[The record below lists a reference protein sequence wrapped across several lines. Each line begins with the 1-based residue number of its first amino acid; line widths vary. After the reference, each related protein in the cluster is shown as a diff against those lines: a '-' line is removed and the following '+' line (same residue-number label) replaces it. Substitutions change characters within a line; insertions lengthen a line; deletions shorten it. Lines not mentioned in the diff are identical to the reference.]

1 MNKLLIAFQAGLFY
15 IIPYL
20 IGWAVLTLKNKKR
33 IEVEDVVGKNQSFLK
48 FGERFALG
56 TLALFG
62 LAGFVRYVLEPIL
75 TVDFQKLYFPLVWI
89 LTSLSIFAILH
100 FRSFKGLT
108 ITKEKIGVL
117 TLALALSVSVYGF
130 WYYKSPYSLNWDY
143 YQHQT
148 LARLIQDGK
157 FDLFTTKISDT
168 FGFNSYPPTFH
179 LLLAAS
185 QFPAKLSVD
194 YVVNYWNIIG
204 FYHLVLVGLASYVLG
219 LAISKRKEV
228 GLISL
233 IVGIITF
240 DSITS
245 FTNLFLLPQTLAAT
259 TFIFLLSNL
268 IADREEFRKP
278 SFLINLA
285 GVLFLVAMHYLVGI
299 FAALILAVSY
309 IAIRFENKVKLA
321 LKSFPFVY
329 LIPVIV
335 VVGIF
340 LSNILDLSFLNRGEA
355 RYYIYDLSAKAE
367 FVQRIYG
374 YALLLF
380 TLPGVFFA
388 ISRRRWEYN
397 LTLILLFGFA
407 GILYSNFPYVMKFYV
422 LARFFVHL
430 FVALGIWSILKHIK
444 APLLRF
450 TAYLLTVVTFAIL
463 LLFNVIFWKN
473 WISYQDQYTH
483 ISDYDIEA
491 SEFLADRYKNGEEI
505 ILISDPATQIIFE
518 GLSGVDSAGG
528 GFMTSE
534 NRLLLY
540 DGLKAGNVSLSKEY
554 FEKINDRIL
563 KNPNIKLIALS
574 GRTFAWLDFSP
585 EDRYRFDSNVWS
597 PKELSYWDVVK
608 LSSFETSNDFSLVYK
623 SPYVWIF
630 ELKN

>member
-157 FDLFTTKISDT
+157 FDFFTTKISDT

-268 IADREEFRKP
+268 IADREEYRKP
-278 SFLINLA
+278 SFLMNLA

>member
-157 FDLFTTKISDT
+157 FDFFTTKISDT

-268 IADREEFRKP
+268 IAGREEFRKP
-278 SFLINLA
+278 SFLMNLA

-388 ISRRRWEYN
+388 ISRKKWEYN
-397 LTLILLFGFA
+397 LALILLFGFA

>member
-20 IGWAVLTLKNKKR
+20 IGWAVLTFKNAILPTLRRRVSPLKENVFSSSIHPR
-33 IEVEDVVGKNQSFLK
+33 NQLQGFLEVSNKNQSFLK

-56 TLALFG
+56 TLVLFG

-75 TVDFQKLYFPLVWI
+75 TVDYQKLYFPLVWI
-89 LTSLSIFAILH
+89 ITSLSIFAILH

-157 FDLFTTKISDT
+157 FDFFTTKISDT

-179 LLLAAS
+179 LLIAAS

-268 IADREEFRKP
+268 IAGREEFRKP
-278 SFLINLA
+278 SFLMNLA

-335 VVGIF
+335 VVGIY
-340 LSNILDLSFLNRGEA
+340 LSNVLDLSFLNRGEA
-355 RYYIYDLSAKAE
+355 RYYIYDLREKAE

-388 ISRRRWEYN
+388 ISRKKWEYN
-397 LTLILLFGFA
+397 LALILLFGFA
-407 GILYSNFPYVMKFYV
+407 GILYSNFPYVIKFYV

-430 FVALGIWSILKHIK
+430 FVALGIWSLLKHIK

-528 GFMTSE
+528 GVMTSG

-540 DGLKAGNVSLSKEY
+540 DGLKAGNVSL
-554 FEKINDRIL
+554 
-563 KNPNIKLIALS
+563 
-574 GRTFAWLDFSP
+574 
-585 EDRYRFDSNVWS
+585 
-597 PKELSYWDVVK
+597 
-608 LSSFETSNDFSLVYK
+608 
-623 SPYVWIF
+623 
-630 ELKN
+630 

>member
-157 FDLFTTKISDT
+157 FDFFTTKISDT

>member
-1 MNKLLIAFQAGLFY
+1 M
-15 IIPYL
+15 
-20 IGWAVLTLKNKKR
+20 
-33 IEVEDVVGKNQSFLK
+33 VGKNQSFLK

-157 FDLFTTKISDT
+157 FDFFTTKISDT

-219 LAISKRKEV
+219 LAISKKKEV

-574 GRTFAWLDFSP
+574 GRTFAWSDFSP

>member
-157 FDLFTTKISDT
+157 FDFFTTKISDT

-194 YVVNYWNIIG
+194 YVVNCWNIIG

-335 VVGIF
+335 VVGIY

-355 RYYIYDLSAKAE
+355 RYYVYDLGEKAE

-380 TLPGVFFA
+380 TLPGVFWA
-388 ISRRRWEYN
+388 ISRKRWEYN
-397 LTLILLFGFA
+397 LALILLFGFA

-422 LARFFVHL
+422 LARFFVHF

-491 SEFLADRYKNGEEI
+491 SEFLADRYENGEEI